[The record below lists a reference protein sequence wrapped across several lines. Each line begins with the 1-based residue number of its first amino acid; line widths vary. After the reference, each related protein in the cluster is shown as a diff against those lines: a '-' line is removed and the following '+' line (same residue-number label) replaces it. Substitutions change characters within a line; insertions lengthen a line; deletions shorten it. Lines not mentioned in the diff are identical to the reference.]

1 MQGLIESLL
10 SGIVMRGLSPALV
23 SVLMSA
29 PLKKVTRAQLKKI
42 YVLDDR
48 GEMAGEYILD
58 ADCPIDYS
66 DFLKVLPN
74 EGIGDRD
81 SLFVGEYVFT
91 AFQSG
96 RFVFVL
102 LSRGQLATEDFDWT
116 ALLLTAADS
125 HLARGA
131 GRPVPAG
138 PPEAK
143 PEAHKALAEREARA
157 ESREKA
163 LAELE
168 VKLKAEQANLVGRRE
183 ELDRQ
188 KQRLAALA
196 DYSARMQD
204 AVTKGVNRA
213 HKTLEVAEQI
223 AASSRTESTKA
234 DAKAA
239 LELRQQ
245 LERERQELIAA
256 KAELEGKYRDAIARI
271 SRLEKEAT
279 DAVVMLEKERTEAAA
294 HVAEEEKTR
303 REIETRVAELSQRFA
318 AMAKERLVASHRGGE
333 PSEAVKHAEEGEKAE
348 LARERKFLQ
357 RRAIDLLDREERVR
371 DREAKVDERQRDLM
385 RREED
390 LSAREADLERQ
401 KVLLAQAKPQP
412 TEVRA
417 ESDETR
423 KDIERRVKIIQQKAL
438 ELLDREEKLR
448 KRAAELEAM
457 EARLAGRVS
466 AG

>member
-23 SVLMSA
+23 TVLMSA

-58 ADCPIDYS
+58 ADCPIDYN

-96 RFVFVL
+96 KFVFVL

-125 HLARGA
+125 HLARSA

-138 PPEAK
+138 PTEAK
-143 PEAHKALAEREARA
+143 PEADKALAEREARA

-279 DAVVMLEKERTEAAA
+279 DAVVMLEKERTEAAG

-371 DREAKVDERQRDLM
+371 DREAKIDERQRDLM

>member
-23 SVLMSA
+23 TVLMSA

-96 RFVFVL
+96 KFVFVL
-102 LSRGQLATEDFDWT
+102 LSRGQLALEDFDWT

-125 HLARGA
+125 HLARSA

-138 PPEAK
+138 PTEAK
-143 PEAHKALAEREARA
+143 PEADKALAEREARA

-371 DREAKVDERQRDLM
+371 DREAKIDERQRDLT

-457 EARLAGRVS
+457 EARLAGRGS